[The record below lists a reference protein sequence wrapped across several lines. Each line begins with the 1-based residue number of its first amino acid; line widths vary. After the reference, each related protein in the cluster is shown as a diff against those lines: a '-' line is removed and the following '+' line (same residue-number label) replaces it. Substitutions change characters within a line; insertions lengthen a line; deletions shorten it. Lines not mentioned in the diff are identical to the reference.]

1 VTTYDHA
8 GHEVHAEDV
17 LDREELGEYYD
28 RRGIQWRPTPDQ
40 KRARDAQQAEIEEQ
54 LHGDH

>member
-1 VTTYDHA
+1 MTTYDHA

-17 LDREELGEYYD
+17 LDAEELGAYYD

-40 KRARDAQQAEIEEQ
+40 KRARDARQAEIEESR
-54 LHGDH
+54 